1 MPKIDIIRELQCY
14 KKMYHLLQNA
24 VIECADTCKD
34 PIVKEKLIGIQQAAE
49 NIYTGDEYIGKVLTA
64 DELIIVLLLSFIWER
79 EISRGIGLMD
89 NDTIEDA
96 IDWTNALR
104 GVDFE
109 ITDKMIEEH
118 INKIF
123 KT

>member
-1 MPKIDIIRELQCY
+1 MSKIDIIRELHCY

-24 VIECADTCKD
+24 VIECADICKD
-34 PIVKEKLIGIQQAAE
+34 PIVKEKLIGIQQEAE
-49 NIYTGDEYIGKVLTA
+49 NIYTGEEYIGKVLTA
-64 DELIIVLLLSFIWER
+64 DELIIVFLLSFIRER
-79 EISRGIGLMD
+79 EISKGIGLMD
-89 NDTIEDA
+89 SDTIKEA

-109 ITDKMIEEH
+109 ITDKMIQEY

-123 KT
+123 